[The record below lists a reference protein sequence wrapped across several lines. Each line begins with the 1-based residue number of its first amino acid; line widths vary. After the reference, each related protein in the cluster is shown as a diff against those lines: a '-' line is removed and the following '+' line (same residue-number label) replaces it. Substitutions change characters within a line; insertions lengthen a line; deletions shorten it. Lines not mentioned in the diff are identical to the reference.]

1 MNAMGRVRQFMME
14 VRGEMSKVSWPTRR
28 QLLDSTRLVLVMTA
42 LLAVFLGVWDL
53 FASQLIRSIL
63 R

>member
-1 MNAMGRVRQFMME
+1 MKAVAKIRQFLQE
-14 VRGEMSKVSWPTRR
+14 VRMELTKVSWPTRQ
-28 QLLDSTRLVLVMTA
+28 QLLESTRLVLSMTA

-53 FASQLIRSIL
+53 LASQLIRWLL

>member
-1 MNAMGRVRQFMME
+1 MSAVVRLRQFVQE
-14 VRGEMSKVSWPTRR
+14 VRMELTKVSWPTRQ
-28 QLLDSTRLVLVMTA
+28 QLLDSTRLVLIMTA

-53 FASQLIRSIL
+53 LASQLIRWLL